1 MITVKTLYF
10 LYNYLMT
17 EKDELE
23 TLIEEFLS
31 YCQQSGRFEK
41 GSASLS
47 FDTRISTWEREETE
61 AIIRA
66 FIAFTQGEG
75 PEDEIPDDWEF
86 GL

>member
-1 MITVKTLYF
+1 
-10 LYNYLMT
+10 MT
-17 EKDELE
+17 ENDDLDS
-23 TLIEEFLS
+23 LIEEFLS
-31 YCQQSGRFEK
+31 YCQQSGRFGK

-47 FDTRISTWEREETE
+47 FDTRIATWEREETE